1 MLLAIDSGNTN
12 IVFAVFSDTGD
23 LQGEWRAGTE
33 SNRTADEFGIWL
45 SQLLEKEGIE
55 KQKITS
61 AIIATVVPDNL
72 AHLKLLCLKYFNCD
86 AMVIGD
92 PEVELGLEI
101 LIDHPR
107 EVGADR
113 LCNAVAAHDTY
124 GGPLLILDF
133 GTATTF
139 DVIYNE
145 GDYCGG
151 AIYPGI
157 NLSLEALHHGAAK
170 LPRVAIDKPD
180 AVIGKDTVSAMRSG
194 IFWGHVSMIEGM
206 VARISNE
213 FGCSMKV
220 VATGGLADLF
230 HTSCDAIDI
239 CDPSLTLRGLF
250 TIFKA
255 NEKHRD
261 TNR

>member
-1 MLLAIDSGNTN
+1 MLLVIDIGNTN
-12 IVFAVFSDTGD
+12 ITFGTYSENT
-23 LQGEWRAGTE
+23 LLNHWRLPTE
-33 SNRTADEFGIWL
+33 INRTIDSYGIDFCNIFFF
-45 SQLLEKEGIE
+45 SNINRESIKGI
-55 KQKITS
+55 
-61 AIIATVVPDNL
+61 IISSVVPPL
-72 AHLKLLCLKYFNCD
+72 EHTIHEMCKKYFNIKPIVVSPGIKTGMPIHLD
-86 AMVIGD
+86 N
-92 PEVELGLEI
+92 PKEL
-101 LIDHPR
+101 
-107 EVGADR
+107 GADR
-113 LCNAVAAHDTY
+113 IVNAIAAY
-124 GGPLLILDF
+124 ERFRSSVIVVDF

-139 DVIYNE
+139 DVINNE

-220 VATGGLADLF
+220 VAKGGLANLF
-230 HTSCDAIDI
+230 HTSCDAIDV

-255 NEKHRD
+255 NEIHRD
-261 TNR
+261 TIR